1 MVAEA
6 KIRLSPQLQHRP
18 ASYADRIGQEYL
30 RLASAEDRRLR
41 GQFFTPV
48 EIADFMARLYPT
60 TERTSLRILD
70 PGAGAG
76 ILSCALCEAIA
87 TSGKVKELAID
98 AYESDANLAGCLE
111 KSLSYLK
118 DWLRQKSVSL
128 TFRIIREDFVLAN
141 AEALAEK
148 ASLFLA
154 KPENN
159 YDLIIANPP
168 YFKLPKSD
176 PRAKAA
182 EAIVCGQPNIYA
194 IFMAVSAAL
203 LKAGGEMICITPRSY
218 TAGPYF
224 RLFREKF
231 FARMLPQAIH
241 LFDSRTE
248 TFGRDDVLQESLI
261 LRARRAD
268 GWMAATPQTMV
279 EVSRSASSQ
288 DLAERE
294 IRRVPVSEVL
304 DFAGKDKVLRLL
316 LADEDERV
324 LNLVR
329 QWPGSLQSYG
339 MEISTGP
346 VVPFRATEFING
358 NAEKLQS
365 RAPLLW
371 MQNVSAMRIEWPVA
385 ARNKAQH
392 IADNEQSRYLLV
404 KNRNYVLLR
413 RFSAKEAARRL
424 VAAPLLA
431 NTFDAPFIGLEN
443 HLNYVYRRKSDLSE
457 KEAFGL
463 AALLNSSLIDSYFRT
478 SNGNTQISATELRAL
493 PLPPLALIEKLGER
507 VIGAEADLETID
519 LLVNELFDL

>member
-1 MVAEA
+1 
-6 KIRLSPQLQHRP
+6 
-18 ASYADRIGQEYL
+18 
-30 RLASAEDRRLR
+30 
-41 GQFFTPV
+41 
-48 EIADFMARLYPT
+48 
-60 TERTSLRILD
+60 
-70 PGAGAG
+70 
-76 ILSCALCEAIA
+76 
-87 TSGKVKELAID
+87 
-98 AYESDANLAGCLE
+98 
-111 KSLSYLK
+111 
-118 DWLRQKSVSL
+118 
-128 TFRIIREDFVLAN
+128 
-141 AEALAEK
+141 
-148 ASLFLA
+148 
-154 KPENN
+154 
-159 YDLIIANPP
+159 
-168 YFKLPKSD
+168 
-176 PRAKAA
+176 
-182 EAIVCGQPNIYA
+182 
-194 IFMAVSAAL
+194 
-203 LKAGGEMICITPRSY
+203 
-218 TAGPYF
+218 
-224 RLFREKF
+224 
-231 FARMLPQAIH
+231 
-241 LFDSRTE
+241 
-248 TFGRDDVLQESLI
+248 
-261 LRARRAD
+261 
-268 GWMAATPQTMV
+268 MV